1 MDFLVTIRFNL
12 ILKRSVKCTPHR
24 ELSPERT
31 SERAAVDTMA
41 IEYRLFYRPAPA
53 EELKKRKV
61 KGCTVS
67 SDGEY
72 LCHTGLNSTP
82 SHSTETF
89 VPHSSAVSLRYENN
103 ASGQLDMHIVVPT
116 DDRGMEKY
124 EKNVK
129 PILCLDEDID
139 TSLESAKF
147 SKIPRP
153 GATVKVRAR
162 TNNNYGCA
170 KQRDAF
176 ERHAPFPLL
185 TSLFFRRSF

>member
-1 MDFLVTIRFNL
+1 
-12 ILKRSVKCTPHR
+12 
-24 ELSPERT
+24 LSPERT

-170 KQRDAF
+170 KRRDAF
-176 ERHAPFPLL
+176 ERRAPFPLL
-185 TSLFFRRSF
+185 TFLFFRRSF

>member
-1 MDFLVTIRFNL
+1 M
-12 ILKRSVKCTPHR
+12 
-24 ELSPERT
+24 SPERT

-176 ERHAPFPLL
+176 
-185 TSLFFRRSF
+185 

>member
-82 SHSTETF
+82 SHYTETF
-89 VPHSSAVSLRYENN
+89 VPHSSAVSLRYTHTYENN
-103 ASGQLDMHIVVPT
+103 EPSGQLDMHIVVPT
-116 DDRGMEKY
+116 DDHGMEKY

-129 PILCLDEDID
+129 PIVCLEEDIHI
-139 TSLESAKF
+139 SLESAKF

-162 TNNNYGCA
+162 TNIN
-170 KQRDAF
+170 
-176 ERHAPFPLL
+176 
-185 TSLFFRRSF
+185 